1 MVDISVTIFPHVH
14 NGPKNGVRGETFSGA
29 WSDVEDF
36 LLAPV
41 PTEGPTAKFMAA
53 CDKAVYDPVKQKLPL
68 WSGSVFSECLRCND
82 GFQGAFLIGFDLDR
96 HHSSEEAVRAA
107 LSKYEAFAYTTSRS
121 TAGAMR
127 WRAGILLQDPVTS
140 LADFEATQASLAATL
155 ASVGAIG
162 SSDGAHQFYFPR
174 KDPELIVLRTHGK
187 PAKVVRGTISTYTQH
202 DVIARFPLGEER
214 IAALVEVFRTHWLP
228 GDKYEL
234 SFAIAGTLA
243 QACFRADDALAI
255 LSQLGDDHERYA
267 SDVDRAFRIAEG
279 EETGRLP
286 GWTKLGSLIGED
298 EKKVLKIVNS
308 AVKVPL
314 PPKPVKASVPL
325 LDALAERPV
334 SQYEYDLT
342 SRPDGDITT
351 TDLSHLMVA
360 LSSSPEWEG
369 VLRWNDFANRLEV
382 TKPPCKLESEIKGGL
397 SKTDVTV
404 IRGYF
409 EWKFNRKANAED
421 VKAAITAVAKRSA
434 YNPVQDYLRAL
445 PPGDPAILNGLARRL
460 FGCQHELEDIFLRK
474 FLIQAVNRIMRPG
487 CQADTALVLYEPKGG
502 LKKSTFVR
510 ELFGQAWSAPFG
522 KVTMGDIESVRKLAG
537 KWAFEVAEM
546 SAMRSSQVEDIKA
559 FLTTRTDYIRDLWDM
574 NYYDRDR
581 QCVLVGTTNDKGVLH
596 DSAHARR
603 FWICDVKQEI
613 DIPWLVQHRDALWAA
628 AYALRDT
635 QYWLTPQEAADTEVL
650 LAEFRDV
657 DSWEDS
663 VEQFCNGRELVTIK
677 ALWETISGEKEGKCG
692 KAQEMRISYALR
704 RIGCERRR
712 VKIEGEQ
719 LWRWVVPDSI
729 SKRKLKQV
737 TTLHL
742 VPGNLP
748 KKGAD
753 DPT

>member
-1 MVDISVTIFPHVH
+1 MTDEIAITEFSSVTSAKGDLHTGTLDEIL
-14 NGPKNGVRGETFSGA
+14 EY
-29 WSDVEDF
+29 
-36 LLAPV
+36 LLAPLV
-41 PTEGPTAKFMAA
+41 VEGPTARELAA
-53 CDKAVYDPVKQKLPL
+53 SSEEVYDAQKRKLSL
-68 WSGSVFSECLRCND
+68 WSGSVFRGNLRRNSE
-82 GFQGAFLIGFDLDR
+82 FEGAFIVGFDLDGLADV
-96 HHSSEEAVRAA
+96 SESQVRSA
-107 LSKYEAFAYTTSRS
+107 LSPYEAFAYTTSRS

-127 WRAGILLQDPVTS
+127 WRAGIILQEPVTS
-140 LADFEATQASLAATL
+140 LEDFEATQASLAAKLT
-155 ASVGAIG
+155 SVGAVG
-162 SSDGAHQFYFPR
+162 SKEGARQFYYPR
-174 KDPELIVLRTHGK
+174 TDPELVVFRTHGS
-187 PAKVVRGTISTYTQH
+187 PAKVVRGQASAYVSR
-202 DVIARFPLGEER
+202 DVVTRFPLGEER
-214 IAALVEVFRTHWLP
+214 IAALVEVFRAHWLP

-234 SFAIAGTLA
+234 SFAISGTLA

-255 LSQLGDDHERYA
+255 LSRLGDDHERYA
-267 SDVDRAFRIAEG
+267 SDVDRAYRIAEG

-286 GWTKLGSLIGED
+286 GWTKLGSLIGDD
-298 EKKVLKIVNS
+298 EKKVLTIVNS
-308 AVKVPL
+308 AIKIPMPVKQ
-314 PPKPVKASVPL
+314 VKASLPL
-325 LDALAERPV
+325 LAELAERPV

-421 VKAAITAVAKRSA
+421 IKAAVTAVAKRSA

-460 FGCQHELEDIFLRK
+460 FGCEHELEDVFLRK
-474 FLIQAVNRIMRPG
+474 FLVQAVNRIMKPG

-559 FLTTRTDYIRDLWDM
+559 FLTTRTDYMRDLWDM

-613 DIPWLVQHRDALWAA
+613 DIPWLIQHRDALWAA

-635 QYWLTPQEAADTEVL
+635 QYWLTPQEAADTEML
-650 LAEFRDV
+650 LAAFKEA
-657 DSWEDS
+657 DSWEDTI
-663 VEQFCNGRELVTIK
+663 EQFCCGRELVTVK
-677 ALWETISGEKEGKCG
+677 AIWEAISGEKEGKCG
-692 KAQEMRISYALR
+692 RAQEMRIATVLR
-704 RIGCERRR
+704 GLKCEQKRIMLDSERC
-712 VKIEGEQ
+712 
-719 LWRWVVPDSI
+719 WRWVVPDSI

-753 DPT
+753 DLT